1 MFLFLFSVIS
11 TCLELARVFLQY
23 PFLSKANA
31 SLYSNDSQYS
41 GAISACKNFAFPEKK
56 RRENLIISQTNRLL
70 KSSSA

>member
-41 GAISACKNFAFPEKK
+41 
-56 RRENLIISQTNRLL
+56 
-70 KSSSA
+70 